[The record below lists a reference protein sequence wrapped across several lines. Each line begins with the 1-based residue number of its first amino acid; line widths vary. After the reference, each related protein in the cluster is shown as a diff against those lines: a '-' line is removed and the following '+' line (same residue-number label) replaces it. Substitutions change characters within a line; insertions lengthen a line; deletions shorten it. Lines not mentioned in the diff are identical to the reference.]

1 MAYTNTASDAPW
13 LQTEY
18 QDIPWDVEPSL
29 ARLPGFRIE
38 MLGLDI
44 LHIFHLGVGR
54 DLIASALKVICG
66 TTVFHGRNLDQ
77 KLQHA
82 SGWLKS
88 WAKTNKL
95 SLALRKLTKSN
106 MNWKSKEYPEAHCK
120 GFDCYV
126 ILKWLVSGPLAS
138 ENAAE
143 IPDSVSTALW
153 AANSLMSVL
162 MNADRFLND
171 DQQLHRRVVGL
182 LLVRTYMQLAADA
195 LRNQKRL
202 WKIRP
207 KFHLLHHLVLD
218 NRLQNPHMTSTW
230 MDEDAVKKFMLIK
243 KKTHVRRST
252 ERVLNRWL
260 LNLKSKLVEVCAAEH
275 WKKMT

>member
-171 DQQLHRRVVGL
+171 DQQLHRRVVFW
-182 LLVRTYMQLAADA
+182 TTDC
-195 LRNQKRL
+195 
-202 WKIRP
+202 KIP
-207 KFHLLHHLVLD
+207 
-218 NRLQNPHMTSTW
+218 
-230 MDEDAVKKFMLIK
+230 I
-243 KKTHVRRST
+243 
-252 ERVLNRWL
+252 
-260 LNLKSKLVEVCAAEH
+260 
-275 WKKMT
+275 

>member
-95 SLALRKLTKSN
+95 SLALRKLTKNN

-243 KKTHVRRST
+243 KKRMCEGPRSEFST
-252 ERVLNRWL
+252 GGF
-260 LNLKSKLVEVCAAEH
+260 
-275 WKKMT
+275 